1 MNFLERIECMTWRFF
16 LAAMAAIGLISGVIA
31 IGCSRNDSSTNSNLP
46 IGAPQLLSAYPAN
59 GAISVDPASLVSV
72 KFNMPMDTQSV
83 HSNFHLAGGAEM
95 ETWMDSLSHNM
106 GMGGMGM
113 VNMGHMMQWMDSIQ
127 YQGQLH
133 WNGTMDSCWF
143 SADSGLMPNTNQMM
157 YLYAGVKGQNGHM
170 MVMDTFQY
178 GGYMDHF
185 MTKP

>member
-1 MNFLERIECMTWRFF
+1 MTSRLFF
-16 LAAMAAIGLISGVIA
+16 LSTVALGLTMLAIVG
-31 IGCSRNDSSTNSNLP
+31 GCSRNDSSTNSNLP
-46 IGAPQLLSAYPAN
+46 TGAPQLLSVFPAN
-59 GAISVDPASLVSV
+59 DATSVDPASSVSM
-72 KFNMPMDTQSV
+72 KFSMPMDTQSV

-95 ETWMDSLSHNM
+95 ETWMDSMSRNM

-113 VNMGHMMQWMDSIQ
+113 VDMGHMMQWMDSIQ